1 MMVSLPTVTKD
12 GFRLEVV
19 AGAGP
24 EVRFSGSGDME
35 AVADVK
41 RFLKLLHAELSTEKA
56 AEVRVDFAELYFMN
70 SSCLKAFVTWVHDV
84 DTQGRPYA
92 IRFLTNPRLHWQRRS
107 LATLQRLDPKWLSS
121 KKLERRCPAG
131 KPRLLPSSLRGYR

>member
-1 MMVSLPTVTKD
+1 MMVSLPAVTKD

-107 LATLQRLDPKWLSS
+107 LATLQRLAPKVVVI
-121 KKLERRCPAG
+121 EET
-131 KPRLLPSSLRGYR
+131 